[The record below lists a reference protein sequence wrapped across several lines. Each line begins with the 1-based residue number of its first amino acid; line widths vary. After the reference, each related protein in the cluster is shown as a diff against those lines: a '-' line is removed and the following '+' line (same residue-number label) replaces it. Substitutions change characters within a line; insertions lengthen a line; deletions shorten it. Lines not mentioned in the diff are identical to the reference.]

1 MKHIPVPEGIK
12 VRWVKTI
19 RESRYSDRILPKGYI
34 TWVRIDGHI
43 DLNYSSPKG
52 KGILLPENN
61 RYGGNFPIQDFIF
74 LDIAKLPLYLL

>member
-19 RESRYSDRILPKGYI
+19 RESHHYKTTLPKGYI
-34 TWVRIDGHI
+34 TWVRHI
-43 DLNYSSPKG
+43 DLNYSSSKG
-52 KGILLPENN
+52 KGVLLPENN

-74 LDIAKLPLYLL
+74 LNTPTLPLYLL